1 MRRLKAEI
9 CYISSTGRVPTNEEL
24 ALATTRLCAV
34 LITLG
39 GVFTLPGT
47 VADKVEPSGCLFL
60 IFEGILYHWVANCRS
75 IFWFSSWQKLN
86 FSAQIG
92 REKDI
97 LGVPKLKKSW
107 LCSYDTVPLAFHDCT
122 RFIFKSRLSI
132 KCDVQLFEYA
142 TIKF

>member
-47 VADKVEPSGCLFL
+47 VAGKLSRQDV
-60 IFEGILYHWVANCRS
+60 
-75 IFWFSSWQKLN
+75 FSS
-86 FSAQIG
+86 FSKESFIIESQIAAV
-92 REKDI
+92 DF
-97 LGVPKLKKSW
+97 
-107 LCSYDTVPLAFHDCT
+107 DFHPG
-122 RFIFKSRLSI
+122 KN
-132 KCDVQLFEYA
+132 
-142 TIKF
+142 